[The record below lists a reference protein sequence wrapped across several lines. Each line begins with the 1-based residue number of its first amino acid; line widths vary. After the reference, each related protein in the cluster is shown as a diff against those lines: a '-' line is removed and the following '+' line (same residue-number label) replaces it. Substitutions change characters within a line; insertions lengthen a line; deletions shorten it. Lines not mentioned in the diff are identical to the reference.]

1 MSKSFEEIAN
11 RIMFIFTPPSREAH
25 IDDDS
30 NLVTKEESAKR
41 ITTLFLIVAIILFT
55 ISLVAL
61 IVISNKA
68 MDNSSIRMHIFVYFD
83 IPYEVFTFT
92 LHFRGL

>member
-25 IDDDS
+25 IGDDS
-30 NLVTKEESAKR
+30 NLVSKEESAKR
-41 ITTLFLIVAIILFT
+41 ITTMFLIVAIILSV

-61 IVISNKA
+61 IVISNKT
-68 MDNSSIRMHIFVYFD
+68 MKDSPIGI
-83 IPYEVFTFT
+83 
-92 LHFRGL
+92 

>member
-1 MSKSFEEIAN
+1 
-11 RIMFIFTPPSREAH
+11 MFIFTPPSREAH

-41 ITTLFLIVAIILFT
+41 ITTMFLIVAIILSV

-61 IVISNKA
+61 IVISNKT
-68 MDNSSIRMHIFVYFD
+68 MKDSPIGI
-83 IPYEVFTFT
+83 
-92 LHFRGL
+92 

>member
-30 NLVTKEESAKR
+30 NLVTREESAKR

-55 ISLVAL
+55 ISLVAF
-61 IVISNKA
+61 IVISNKT
-68 MDNSSIRMHIFVYFD
+68 MENSPIGMYIFVYLDLQRIFA
-83 IPYEVFTFT
+83 
-92 LHFRGL
+92 LHFRAI

>member
-11 RIMFIFTPPSREAH
+11 SIMFIFTPPSREAH

-30 NLVTKEESAKR
+30 NLATREESAKR
-41 ITTLFLIVAIILFT
+41 ITTMFLLVSIILFT

-61 IVISNKA
+61 IVISNKT
-68 MDNSSIRMHIFVYFD
+68 MENSPIGMYVFVYLD
-83 IPYEVFTFT
+83 LHRIIA
-92 LHFRGL
+92 LHFRAL